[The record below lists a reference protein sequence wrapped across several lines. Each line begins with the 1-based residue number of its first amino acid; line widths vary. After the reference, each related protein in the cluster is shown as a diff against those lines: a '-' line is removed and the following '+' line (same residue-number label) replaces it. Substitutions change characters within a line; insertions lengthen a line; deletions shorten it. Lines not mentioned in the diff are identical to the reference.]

1 MSYTHGVYINENST
15 AVIAPIISDSGVQFV
30 VGTAPINMLA
40 DPSGAVNKPILVN
53 SLSEAVTN
61 FGYCKNFEKFT
72 ICQSVNASFNV
83 YNVAP
88 LVIVNVLDPE
98 KHTVAISP
106 DDQQYSIDKKTEKIT
121 IAKEGIFLNS
131 FVVKGQDGAITYK
144 EGNDY
149 TLTFDEYGYVV
160 LTPVL
165 AKDNGAIFKQLEK
178 QEQEGQEE
186 PKVQLAIS
194 YNRLD
199 PSSVTYEDIIG
210 GYDSVNGKYTG
221 LQNIEQVYPKLG
233 VVPGLIVIPGWSH
246 IPEVGIAMMAK
257 TEDINGCF
265 KCMAVLDVDTDSI
278 TGAYSYQAVMDWKN
292 KNSYTSEN
300 SIVCWPKVKIG
311 DAQYWF
317 SAVAA
322 PLIAYTDANN
332 DNIPYVS
339 PSNKSFRITST
350 VLSDGSEVYLDQS
363 QGNHL
368 NGNGIVTAINLN
380 GWRLWGNNTGIYP
393 SSTDVKDRFIP
404 VRRMFSWWGNSF
416 ILTYFQK
423 VDDPMNTRLIESI
436 VDTENIRANGYKARY
451 QIADARIE
459 FLADE
464 NPTTDLLNGKIRFH
478 QYLTPFPPAETIIDT
493 LEFDANALTT
503 ALGGK

>member
-15 AVIAPIISDSGVQFV
+15 AVVAPITSDSGVQFI
-30 VGTAPINMLA
+30 VGTAPINLLD
-40 DPSGAVNKPILVN
+40 DPASAVNTPILIN

-61 FGYCKNFEKFT
+61 LGYSDNFEKFS

-88 LVIVNVLDPE
+88 LVVVNVLDPD
-98 KHTVAISP
+98 KHVAAVPSELHSISG
-106 DDQQYSIDKKTEKIT
+106 SKIT
-121 IAKEGIFLNS
+121 VAKEGILRDGL
-131 FVVKGQDGAITYK
+131 VVKSADGTTTYTLTS
-144 EGNDY
+144 DY
-149 TLTFDEYGYVV
+149 TLAFDDDGYLV
-160 LTPVL
+160 LTVVS
-165 AKDNGAIFKQLEK
+165 NGAIATASAN
-178 QEQEGQEE
+178 
-186 PKVQLAIS
+186 QLALS
-194 YNRLD
+194 YNQLD
-199 PSSVTYEDIIG
+199 PSLVTKDDIIG
-210 GYDSVNGKYTG
+210 SYDSTTGKYTG
-221 LQNIEQVYPKLG
+221 LQNTEQVYPKHG
-233 VVPGLIVIPGWSH
+233 IVPGLIVIPGWSH
-246 IPEVGIAMMAK
+246 VPEVGIAMIAK

-265 KCMAVLDVDTDSI
+265 KCMAVLDVDTDK
-278 TGAYSYQAVMDWKN
+278 TNGAYTYQDVLTWKN
-292 KNSYTSEN
+292 NNSYTSEN

-311 DAQYWF
+311 GVQYWF

-322 PLIAYTDANN
+322 ALISYTDADN
-332 DNIPYVS
+332 DNVPYVS
-339 PSNKSFRITST
+339 PSNKTFSITGT
-350 VLSDGSEVYLDQS
+350 ALKDGSEVYLSQA
-363 QGNHL
+363 QGNYL
-368 NGNGIVTAINLN
+368 NGNGIVTAININ

-393 SSTDVKDRFIP
+393 SNTDVKDRFIP

-423 VDDPMNTRLIESI
+423 VDDPMNTRLIEAI

-459 FLADE
+459 FLAAE

-503 ALGGK
+503 ALGGN